1 MIHGIGIPTSRAP
14 AWLVVP
20 AAPAVRSTNLLR
32 NPAFERTEALDGAF
46 RRPSDWQASA
56 FGPHAG
62 AVMAACPA
70 PLTGRR
76 AGRGAGVAW
85 LGDGLPSC
93 APHRPTA
100 LYQTLR
106 LGRGTYRFGGR
117 FALRIW
123 DAALDPATRRV
134 LNSSQVFLNAYRG
147 SVAHDAGARAP
158 AHVDGTLLASIDLS
172 PRRFAFGAFRR
183 PPRGA
188 TMVRFAYLGF
198 DTHDDVFALDEPG
211 PCDVTVQLAVQPV
224 APPAGEGGPLVPL
237 THVAVLTDHLFV
249 EPAAC

>member
-1 MIHGIGIPTSRAP
+1 MIHGIGILGSRAP

-20 AAPAVRSTNLLR
+20 ASPAVRSTNLLC
-32 NPAFERTEALDGAF
+32 NPAFERTEVLDGAF

-85 LGDGLPSC
+85 LGDGLPNC

-100 LYQTLR
+100 LYQTVR

-123 DAALDPATRRV
+123 DAALDPATHRV
-134 LNSSQVFLNAYRG
+134 LNASRAFLNAYRG
-147 SVAHDAGARAP
+147 RVARDAATGAA
-158 AHVDGTLLASIDLS
+158 AGVDGTLLASIDLS
-172 PRRFAFGAFRR
+172 PRRFAFSAFSR

-198 DTHDDVFALDEPG
+198 DTHDDDFTLEGAG
-211 PCDVTVQLAVQPV
+211 PCDVTLQLVVQPV
-224 APPAGEGGPLVPL
+224 APPAGDAGPLVPL
-237 THVAVLTDHLFV
+237 THVTVLADHLFV
-249 EPAAC
+249 EPTAS